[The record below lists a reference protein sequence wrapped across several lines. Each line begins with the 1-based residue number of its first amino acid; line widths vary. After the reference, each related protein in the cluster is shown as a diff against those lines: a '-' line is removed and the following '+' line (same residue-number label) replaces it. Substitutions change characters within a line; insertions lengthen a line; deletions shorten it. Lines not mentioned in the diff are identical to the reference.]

1 MAKYI
6 QIGALV
12 EKEHGLEA
20 YNNVS
25 TSNGVVYAF
34 LETGRSNDLFSEK
47 QFGEFGE
54 AAIITMIV
62 EAKQKSHVLENL
74 AENLKIDNSGE
85 GFIFE
90 YTLLL
95 RCSSTMK
102 N

>member
-1 MAKYI
+1 MADYI

-20 YNNVS
+20 YHNVS
-25 TSNGVVYAF
+25 TSKGVVYAF

-54 AAIITMIV
+54 AAIITIIV

-74 AENLKIDNSGE
+74 AKSLKINASED
-85 GFIFE
+85 GFVFE
-90 YTLLL
+90 STSIL
-95 RCSSTMK
+95 RCS
-102 N
+102 

>member
-34 LETGRSNDLFSEK
+34 LETGRSNELFSEK

-54 AAIITMIV
+54 AARITMIV
-62 EAKQKSHVLENL
+62 EAKQKSRVLENL
-74 AENLKIDNSGE
+74 AENLNTDNCEE
-85 GFIFE
+85 GFVFE
-90 YTLLL
+90 TTTLL
-95 RCSSTMK
+95 RCS
-102 N
+102 

>member
-20 YNNVS
+20 YHNIS
-25 TSNGVVYAF
+25 ASNGVIYAF

-62 EAKQKSHVLENL
+62 EAEQKSHVLENL
-74 AENLKIDNSGE
+74 AGNLKIDNVEE
-85 GFIFE
+85 GFVFE
-90 YTLLL
+90 STALL
-95 RCSSTMK
+95 RCS
-102 N
+102 

>member
-54 AAIITMIV
+54 AAILTLIV
-62 EAKQKSHVLENL
+62 DAEQKNQILESLAKNL
-74 AENLKIDNSGE
+74 GLNEKDQGLVFEETALLK
-85 GFIFE
+85 
-90 YTLLL
+90 
-95 RCSSTMK
+95 CS
-102 N
+102 

>member
-54 AAIITMIV
+54 AAMITMIV

-74 AENLKIDNSGE
+74 AKNLRIDNCGD
-85 GFIFE
+85 GFVFE
-90 YTLLL
+90 STALL
-95 RCSSTMK
+95 RCS
-102 N
+102 

>member
-1 MAKYI
+1 MANYI

-20 YNNVS
+20 YHNVS
-25 TSNGVVYAF
+25 TSNGVVYAL

-62 EAKQKSHVLENL
+62 EANEKNHVLENL
-74 AENLKIDNSGE
+74 AEKLKNDNSEE
-85 GFIFE
+85 GFVFE
-90 YTLLL
+90 STALL
-95 RCSSTMK
+95 RCS
-102 N
+102 

>member
-20 YNNVS
+20 YHSVS
-25 TSNGVVYAF
+25 TSKGVVYAF

-62 EAKQKSHVLENL
+62 EAKQKSHVLGNL
-74 AENLKIDNSGE
+74 AEKLKIDNREE
-85 GFIFE
+85 GFVFE
-90 YTLLL
+90 SAALL
-95 RCSSTMK
+95 RCS
-102 N
+102 

>member
-1 MAKYI
+1 MAEYI

-54 AAIITMIV
+54 AAIITMVV
-62 EAKQKSHVLENL
+62 EARQKSYVLENL
-74 AENLKIDNSGE
+74 AKSLRIDNIEE
-85 GFIFE
+85 GFVFE
-90 YTLLL
+90 STALL
-95 RCSSTMK
+95 RCS
-102 N
+102 

>member
-1 MAKYI
+1 MAEYI

-12 EKEHGLEA
+12 EKENGLEA
-20 YNNVS
+20 YHNVS

-62 EAKQKSHVLENL
+62 EAKEKNHVLENL
-74 AENLKIDNSGE
+74 AEKLKNDNSEE
-85 GFIFE
+85 GFVFE
-90 YTLLL
+90 STALL
-95 RCSSTMK
+95 RCS
-102 N
+102 

>member
-20 YNNVS
+20 YHNVS
-25 TSNGVVYAF
+25 NSNGVVYAF

-62 EAKQKSHVLENL
+62 EANQKNHVLENL
-74 AENLKIDNSGE
+74 AENLKIDNIEE
-85 GFIFE
+85 GFVFE
-90 YTLLL
+90 STALS
-95 RCSSTMK
+95 RCS
-102 N
+102 

>member
-74 AENLKIDNSGE
+74 AKSLKIDASE
-85 GFIFE
+85 DGFVFE
-90 YTLLL
+90 STSIL
-95 RCSSTMK
+95 RCS
-102 N
+102 

>member
-25 TSNGVVYAF
+25 TSNGIVYAF
-34 LETGRSNDLFSEK
+34 LENGRSNDLFSEK

-54 AAIITMIV
+54 AAVITMIV
-62 EAKQKSHVLENL
+62 EAKQKSHVLQNL
-74 AENLKIDNSGE
+74 AKSLKIDNNEE
-85 GFIFE
+85 GFVFE
-90 YTLLL
+90 STALL
-95 RCSSTMK
+95 RCS
-102 N
+102 

>member
-34 LETGRSNDLFSEK
+34 LETGRSNDLFFEK

-74 AENLKIDNSGE
+74 AENLKIDNSEE
-85 GFIFE
+85 GFVFE
-90 YTLLL
+90 SKALLK
-95 RCSSTMK
+95 CS
-102 N
+102 

>member
-1 MAKYI
+1 MAEYI

-54 AAIITMIV
+54 AAIITVIV

-74 AENLKIDNSGE
+74 AKNLKIDDSEE
-85 GFIFE
+85 GFLFE
-90 YTLLL
+90 STALS
-95 RCSSTMK
+95 RCS
-102 N
+102 

>member
-1 MAKYI
+1 MAEYI

-25 TSNGVVYAF
+25 TSNGVIYAF

-54 AAIITMIV
+54 AAILTMIV
-62 EAKQKSHVLENL
+62 EAKQKSQVLENL
-74 AENLKIDNSGE
+74 AKSLKIDKSGD
-85 GFIFE
+85 GVVFE
-90 YTLLL
+90 AIELLK
-95 RCSSTMK
+95 CS
-102 N
+102 

>member
-1 MAKYI
+1 MAELI

-62 EAKQKSHVLENL
+62 EAKQKSHVLDHL
-74 AENLKIDNSGE
+74 SENLKIDNSEE
-85 GFIFE
+85 GFVFE
-90 YTLLL
+90 SKALLK
-95 RCSSTMK
+95 CS
-102 N
+102 